1 MLINGKSLNKYN
13 GKLLMEY
20 KVSGCELDVSVIKG
34 RHRSSLMLLNS
45 SVGLKN
51 LTLPIVFQGKD
62 RAEASAKK
70 SMFEQEAFGKSELI
84 MDDGLKYSVVLS
96 SIGDADYQGMELLKT
111 DYIFTGIQHGDY
123 IVVQGNTVHC
133 DSTLPYTDCILT
145 ATVTIDSSNYKLG
158 TVIFK
163 EVTTGEVLTVDGING
178 RILVNGVP
186 AAERADWIEFPKLTP
201 GINHIPCNDVLTVEF
216 YPAYF

>member
-34 RHRSSLMLLNS
+34 RHRSSLRLLNS

-111 DYIFTGIQHGDY
+111 EYVFTGIQHGDY

-145 ATVTIDSSNYKLG
+145 ATVTSDGSNYKLG
-158 TVIFK
+158 TVTFK
-163 EVTTGEVLTVDGING
+163 EVSAGEILTVDGING
-178 RILVNGVP
+178 RILVNGIP
-186 AAERADWIEFPKLTP
+186 AAERADWIEFPKLVP
-201 GINHIPCNDVLTVEF
+201 GINHIPCEDVLTVEF